1 MIVLLLIMCEL
12 KTNRKMKI
20 EYVLTGRNKSL
31 SMFHSLTKDSFEKK
45 IKNDESISLNDGI
58 ICSDKEMIHI
68 INQSS
73 MVYLHEN
80 GSFKKLTEKSFSNK
94 SNLEKLPVLIN
105 FN

>member
-1 MIVLLLIMCEL
+1 M
-12 KTNRKMKI
+12 KMKI

-45 IKNDESISLNDGI
+45 IKNGESISLSDGG
-58 ICSDKEMIHI
+58 ICSDKVILYM

-73 MVYLHEN
+73 IVYLHEN

-94 SNLEKLPVLIN
+94 SNLETLPVLIR